1 MLSVKSAIST
11 VSLWLLIVGK
21 KKRDEV
27 SKKVESG
34 MECYRKIRE
43 DLTTME
49 KHMALIKFSS
59 ISVWEY
65 SQSTQLPR

>member
-1 MLSVKSAIST
+1 MS
-11 VSLWLLIVGK
+11 K
-21 KKRDEV
+21 KK
-27 SKKVESG
+27 ESG